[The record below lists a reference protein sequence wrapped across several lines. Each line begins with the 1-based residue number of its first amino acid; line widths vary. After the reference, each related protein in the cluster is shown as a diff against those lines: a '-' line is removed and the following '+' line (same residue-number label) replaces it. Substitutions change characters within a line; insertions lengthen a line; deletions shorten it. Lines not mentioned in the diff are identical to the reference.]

1 MKIIACIILSNNIA
15 NMSGLFKDE
24 KYQGRSWGEIAFDFF
39 EIFKDRFIYAVEKQR
54 ARTARKLIAAVL
66 IAFGT
71 IFFLNGL
78 AVFIGELVGGSNW
91 SGYLIVGVLLVIAGI
106 FFDKKS

>member
-1 MKIIACIILSNNIA
+1 
-15 NMSGLFKDE
+15 MSGLFKDE